1 MFNKKIRNIAAI
13 LCALIFF
20 VKMSIS
26 ITPIFS
32 SLLDQNTILQ
42 IVLQLEIENNNG
54 AHSDSNESGSKF
66 FNAKTE
72 ESNFLAI
79 ITDNHGKQKHY
90 LKNEKCIRA
99 FHPSVPTPPPN
110 C

>member
-1 MFNKKIRNIAAI
+1 
-13 LCALIFF
+13 
-20 VKMSIS
+20 MSIS
-26 ITPIFS
+26 ITPLFS
-32 SLLDQNTILQ
+32 SLIDQHTILQ

-54 AHSDSNESGSKF
+54 AHSDHSETGSKF
-66 FNAKTE
+66 FNSKVEDTY
-72 ESNFLAI
+72 FWAI

-90 LKNEKCIRA
+90 LKNEKSIRA